1 MNNPN
6 QLAVSNDEFDKA
18 VEATEFVRKHRI
30 RPIEER
36 LHDLTSLKLMP
47 KKWDNNSKSST
58 QNGDQDKVKS
68 IPVRIISFDIA
79 DIMRAMNCA
88 NEFQFWG
95 RVLSLLHK
103 NVFEC
108 PEYLFCAD
116 YREISEDHL
125 KLIKNKI
132 IKKAITEENAIDDL
146 LGVFFHCRIKHNTP
160 IMQPWIE
167 LYPQVI
173 AYFSFILGVSAESLA
188 TVVLTH
194 ELAHAYSLAGYDL
207 NCSRGKLLCTYVP
220 EDMAEGIAQY
230 YTHAVCEQLEHPYS
244 GLSKAFDELLDGQ
257 RKPYKVFK
265 GWLKPDSLN
274 HEAVRSVW
282 IKYRENPAN
291 YGNEQDFKTEVLS
304 YNQKTNAGRLWP

>member
-1 MNNPN
+1 M
-6 QLAVSNDEFDKA
+6 A
-18 VEATEFVRKHRI
+18 
-30 RPIEER
+30 
-36 LHDLTSLKLMP
+36 
-47 KKWDNNSKSST
+47 KKWGNTLNSITQLDN
-58 QNGDQDKVKS
+58 QDKIKP
-68 IPVRIISFDIA
+68 IPVKIVCFDLA
-79 DIMRAMNCA
+79 DIMRAMNCS

-95 RVLSLLHK
+95 RLLSFLHK
-103 NVFEC
+103 NVFEH
-108 PEYLFCAD
+108 PEDLFSVE
-116 YREISEDHL
+116 YREIAEVHL
-125 KLIKNKI
+125 KQIEKKI
-132 IKKAITEENAIDDL
+132 IRRTNSEENTADDL
-146 LGVFFHCRIKHNTP
+146 LGVFFHCRIKHNIP

-173 AYFSFILGVSAESLA
+173 AYFSFVLGVSADSLA

-220 EDMAEGIAQY
+220 KDMAEGIAQY
-230 YTHAVCEQLEHPYS
+230 YTHAVCEQLEHSYS

-257 RKPYKVFK
+257 RKPYKIFK

-282 IKYRENPAN
+282 IKYRENPTN
-291 YGNEQDFKTEVLS
+291 YGNEQDFKTEVLT